1 VTVAIGRV
9 PDVYRSGFAKIK
21 ALSPSEVESISD
33 ALTKSPLG
41 GGLRGMIAT
50 VSERVPNVARNDVDD
65 ILRALYSLY
74 VYRHDSEGSLPT
86 FVSELTT
93 AMGVSGKELA
103 LTEDEKARFQVTI
116 SKLLNIDALR
126 IASKAEAL
134 RQDYPCTFYDAKIIT
149 DVRPVFAE
157 PEDRPVGAAITHT
170 LKIIYHE
177 GTEHKE
183 FFVAMDATD
192 LDKMKGLVHRAVTK
206 ATSLALLIKSANLTD
221 LSKEK
226 SQ

>member
-9 PDVYRSGFAKIK
+9 PDAYRSGFAKIK

-33 ALTKSPLG
+33 ALTKSPLS
-41 GGLRGMIAT
+41 GGLRGMITT
-50 VSERVPNVARNDVDD
+50 VSERVPNIARNDVDD

-74 VYRHDSEGSLPT
+74 VYRHDSEASLPT

-93 AMGVSGKELA
+93 AMGASGKELA

-157 PEDRPVGAAITHT
+157 PADRPVGAAITHT

-221 LSKEK
+221 LSEEK